1 MIDFSPLMETLKEKE
16 MNLSDLRQVMSSA
29 TQAKIKKNHKVSDS
43 KMRLGTIEKICL
55 LLDVPVER
63 VIRIAKE

>member
-1 MIDFSPLMETLKEKE
+1 MVDFSPLIKTLKEKE

-29 TQAKIKKNHKVSDS
+29 TQAKLKKNHRVCDS

-55 LLDVPVER
+55 LLDVPVEK
-63 VIRIAKE
+63 VIKITKD

>member
-29 TQAKIKKNHKVSDS
+29 TQVKIKKNHKVSDS

-63 VIRIAKE
+63 VIRIVKE